1 MESLQTNTVSA
12 SFPPLPGQAQV
23 QNHAP
28 SFQLVKH
35 PCPSAR
41 PSSQLYVLTV
51 QLLDALEVILRQL
64 EVLRVHP
71 LVEGGHDSTGVAG
84 MFQAQRVPQLVHG
97 HQEKV
102 VPCRER
108 HCQQGGMGHP
118 CARDALP
125 WDQSNLR
132 HPEEMLH
139 LPCRHTSPRHNQT
152 LPSPTTL
159 SPQPPASAH
168 QTHPCS
174 PASRAHPSRSACPH
188 PSPGRGNRHEPKI
201 PRRHRKG
208 NCPRGS
214 RRQKAP

>member
-35 PCPSAR
+35 PCPSAQ
-41 PSSQLYVLTV
+41 PLSQLYVLTV

-139 LPCRHTSPRHNQT
+139 LPCQAHITQAQPNPAFSNHLATPAPCIGSPDTSVFSSVQGSSESKCV
-152 LPSPTTL
+152 SP
-159 SPQPPASAH
+159 PI
-168 QTHPCS
+168 
-174 PASRAHPSRSACPH
+174 
-188 PSPGRGNRHEPKI
+188 PGPGK
-201 PRRHRKG
+201 
-208 NCPRGS
+208 
-214 RRQKAP
+214 